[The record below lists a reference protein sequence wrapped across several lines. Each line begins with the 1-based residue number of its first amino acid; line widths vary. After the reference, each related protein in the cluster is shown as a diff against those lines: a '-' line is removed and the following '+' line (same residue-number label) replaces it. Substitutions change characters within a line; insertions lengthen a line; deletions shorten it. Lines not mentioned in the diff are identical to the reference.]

1 MRKTMLCMV
10 LLLAAAVH
18 ATEENDT
25 TVIKNARQ
33 VMVIT
38 NDSLQQ
44 VKVHGKE
51 NDDRYVYENT
61 IQIVDTNYV
70 SEERTYRDLKAI
82 GFELNKKGSVKK
94 HSNFLS
100 LNFGLGVSAPTNV
113 PDGMDIK
120 PMKSLE
126 AMIWMLYNHTPFKGK
141 NTFSAGLG
149 FTARYY
155 GLDTNQMFT
164 KNGSTIGLGTFPEG
178 SVSRSSRLSV
188 GSLSVPFFYS
198 HEFGKKSHV
207 SLTLGPVVNFNF
219 GGGSLT
225 NKYKTSDENLDYIT
239 EATATGIGCRPVTID
254 FMGVL
259 RLYGIGLYMKYSP
272 QTLLKADRG
281 PQFHALSF
289 GLFF

>member
-1 MRKTMLCMV
+1 MA
-10 LLLAAAVH
+10 LLLATAVH
-18 ATEENDT
+18 AIENDT

-44 VKVHGKE
+44 VKVLGKE

-61 IQIVDTNYV
+61 IQLVDTNYV
-70 SEERTYRDLKAI
+70 SEERSYRDLKAI
-82 GFELNKKGSVKK
+82 GLELNKKGCVKK
-94 HSNFLS
+94 HSNYLS

-113 PDGMDIK
+113 PESMDLK

-126 AMIWMLYNHTPFKGK
+126 AMIWVLYNHTPFKGK

-149 FTARYY
+149 FTARSY

-164 KNGSTIGLGTFPEG
+164 KDGSTIGLGTFPEG
-178 SVSRSSRLSV
+178 SGSHRSRLSI
-188 GSLSVPFFYS
+188 GSLSVPFFFS

-207 SLTLGPVVNFNF
+207 SLTLGPVVNFNLS
-219 GGGSLT
+219 GSLT
-225 NKYKTSDENLDYIT
+225 NKFKTSDANYDYMT
-239 EATATGIGCRPVTID
+239 EATASGIGQRPVTVD

-272 QTLLKADRG
+272 QSVLKTDRG

-289 GLFF
+289 GIFF

>member
-1 MRKTMLCMV
+1 MRKTMLCMA
-10 LLLAAAVH
+10 LLLATAVH
-18 ATEENDT
+18 AIENDT

-44 VKVHGKE
+44 VKVLGKE

-61 IQIVDTNYV
+61 IQLVDTNYV
-70 SEERTYRDLKAI
+70 SEERSYRDLKAI
-82 GFELNKKGSVKK
+82 GLELNKKGCVKK
-94 HSNFLS
+94 HSNYLS

-113 PDGMDIK
+113 PEGMDLK

-126 AMIWMLYNHTPFKGK
+126 AMIWALYNHTPFKGK

-149 FTARYY
+149 FTARNY

-164 KNGSTIGLGTFPEG
+164 KDGSTIGLGTFPEASG
-178 SVSRSSRLSV
+178 SRSSRLSI
-188 GSLSVPFFYS
+188 GSLSVPFFFS

-225 NKYKTSDENLDYIT
+225 NKSKTSDEIFDYTT
-239 EATATGIGCRPVTID
+239 EATATGIGCRPITVD

-259 RLYGIGLYMKYSP
+259 RLYGIGIYMKYSP
-272 QTLLKADRG
+272 QSVLKTDRG

-289 GLFF
+289 GIFF

>member
-1 MRKTMLCMV
+1 MRKTMLCMA

-25 TVIKNARQ
+25 TIIKNARQ

-44 VKVHGKE
+44 VKVMGKD

-70 SEERTYRDLKAI
+70 GEERTYRDLKAI
-82 GFELNKKGSVKK
+82 GLELNKKGSVKK
-94 HSNFLS
+94 HSNYLS
-100 LNFGLGVSAPTNV
+100 LNLGLGVSAPTNV
-113 PDGMDIK
+113 PESMDLK
-120 PMKSLE
+120 PMKSME
-126 AMIWMLYNHTPFKGK
+126 AMIWVLYNHTPFKGK

-149 FTARYY
+149 FTARSY

-164 KNGSTIGLGTFPEG
+164 KDGSTIGLGTFPEG
-178 SVSRSSRLSV
+178 SGSHRSRLSI
-188 GSLSVPFFYS
+188 GSLSVPFFFS

-207 SLTLGPVVNFNF
+207 SLTLGPVVNFNL
-219 GGGSLT
+219 GGSLT
-225 NKYKTSDENLDYIT
+225 NKFKTSDANYDYMT
-239 EATATGIGCRPVTID
+239 EATASGIGQRPVTVD

-272 QTLLKADRG
+272 QSVLKTDRG

-289 GLFF
+289 GIFF